1 MVHTDLKFFT
11 NEPERDL
18 YSRFVTILKS
28 NTQFFDVLVGYF
40 RASGFFKMYEALDQ
54 VEKIRILVGLNVD
67 RYTVKIIDR
76 AKDESQYASISTA
89 EGKNIIADEIEKEFE
104 SAASSAQVEK
114 GVRVFMD
121 WLKSGKLEMRMYTE
135 APIHAK
141 VYIMRKDQEKV
152 PDTFGSVITGSSN
165 FSEAGL
171 VNNLEFNVELKDYAD
186 VKFALDKFEELWVKG
201 TDICETYIEAVEQHT
216 WMRND
221 ITPYQLYLK
230 TLYEFFKEE
239 INADKEN
246 FETLLP
252 EGYMRLQYQMDAVT
266 QARQKL
272 DAYNGVFISD
282 VVGLGKTYIC
292 AMLANSF
299 NRNTYKLIVC
309 PPVLV
314 DYWRSV
320 LQEFDVAR
328 CDVESLGKLDK
339 IIAKGTEKYSYVF
352 VDEAHRF
359 RNSSTEAFTELHQIC
374 RGKKVILISATPIN
388 NYTSDVE
395 NQIYLFQAK
404 QSGTINGIKN
414 IEGFFRGL
422 NAKLAKKPK
431 GSAAYMEQLRENSEI
446 IRDKLIREVMI
457 RRTRSEIQHYYADDL
472 AKQGL
477 TFPKV
482 GSPEK
487 IIYSFDEE
495 TDDAFSQTI
504 NIIKDFKY
512 ARYTPLLYLKDKKKY
527 ATMLAAQRN
536 MGGFMKGILVKR
548 LESSFYAFRKTLDR
562 FIESYEKFIEMS
574 KNGKIYISKKVNV
587 YDLLDDGNTQKLM
600 YLIEQQDVMEFEAKE
615 FSSQFFR
622 DLQADLAQLKSMQ
635 FIWSLI
641 ETDPKLD
648 EFKSNLTT
656 NPKMKGKKA
665 IVFTESTETAQ
676 YLYEELKE
684 IYGERIIYF
693 SGQSSAALKV
703 EIEDSFNPKFKD
715 KNNNKYD
722 LLITTDVLAEGI
734 NLHRA
739 NVLVNYDLPW
749 NPTRIMQR
757 VGRINR
763 VGTEYDR
770 IYVFNFFPTAQ
781 SKKQMPLE
789 ERILEKLQAFHD
801 TLGEDFKYL
810 SDEEEVSS
818 KKLFSD
824 LTSDLDSEEEST
836 NPELAYLA
844 NIRQIRDNDPK
855 LFSLIKRLPKKAK
868 AGKNSEKVIG
878 DSTVTFIRQGALKTF
893 FLSDEVET
901 KQMSFMQAIDLI
913 KAEPDDEKVSVSSR
927 FYEQFD
933 SNSDAFDQMLVAEEE
948 VSMEKVMVAGN
959 DAKIIRL
966 LKAMKTEPRLTDDQE
981 QMIDKLIMLWENG
994 EIPAKVSKDV
1004 MKKSKVVGDV
1014 LELYYEVMKLV
1025 PPTYFEER
1033 KSQKTQVDGE
1043 KQIVLSCYLKT
1054 GGIR

>member
-1 MVHTDLKFFT
+1 MTHNDLKFFT

-18 YSRFVTILKS
+18 YSRFAAILKS

-40 RASGFFKMYEALDQ
+40 RASGFFKMYQSLET

-67 RYTVKIIDR
+67 RFTVKIIDK
-76 AKDESQYASISTA
+76 ATNEAAVAAISA
-89 EGKNIIADEIEKEFE
+89 ADGKAIIAEAVEQEFE
-104 SAASSAQVEK
+104 AAASSANVEK
-114 GVRVFMD
+114 GVRIFLD
-121 WLKSGKLEMRMYTE
+121 WLKSGKLEMRMFTE

-141 VYIMRKDQEKV
+141 VYIMRKDPEKV

-186 VKFALDKFEELWVKG
+186 VKFALDKFEELWARG
-201 TDICETYIEAVEQHT
+201 IDIRDTYVEAVEQNT
-216 WMRND
+216 WMRGD

-252 EGYMRLQYQMDAVT
+252 DGYMRLQYQMDAVT

-299 NRNTYKLIVC
+299 HRNTYKLFVC

-314 DYWRSV
+314 DYWKSV
-320 LQEFDVAR
+320 LQEFDVSR

-339 IIAKGTEKYSYVF
+339 IIAKGTDKYTYVF

-359 RNSSTEAFTELHQIC
+359 RNSGTEAFTELHQIC
-374 RGKKVILISATPIN
+374 RGKKVVLISATPIN

-395 NQIYLFQAK
+395 NQLYLFQAK
-404 QSGTINGIKN
+404 QSGTINGIRN

-431 GSAAYMEQLRENSEI
+431 GSAEYMAQLRENSEV
-446 IRDKLIREVMI
+446 IRDRLIREVMI
-457 RRTRSEIQHYYADDL
+457 RRTRSEIQQYYADDL

-477 TFPKV
+477 TFPKA

-487 IIYSFDEE
+487 IIYTFDEE
-495 TDDAFSQTI
+495 TDDAFNQTI
-504 NIIKDFKY
+504 SIIKDFKY

-527 ATMLAAQRN
+527 AAMLAAQRN

-562 FIESYEKFIEMS
+562 FIESYTKFIAMA
-574 KNGKIYISKKVNV
+574 KTGKVYISKKVNV
-587 YDLLDDGNTQKLM
+587 YDLLDGGDEKKLM
-600 YLIEQQDVMEFEAKE
+600 YLIEQQDVMEFETKE

-622 DLQADLAQLKSMQ
+622 DLESDLAQLKSLQ

-641 ETDPKLD
+641 AADPKLE
-648 EFKSNLTT
+648 EFRHDLTA
-656 NPKMKGKKA
+656 NPIMKGRKA

-676 YLYEELKE
+676 YLYTQLRDL
-684 IYGERIIYF
+684 YGSRIVYY
-693 SGQSSAALKV
+693 SGQSSPALKV
-703 EIEDSFNPKFKD
+703 EIEESFNPKFKSRD
-715 KNNNKYD
+715 NDKYD

-763 VGTEYDR
+763 VGTEHDR

-818 KKLFSD
+818 QKLFSD
-824 LTSDLDSEEEST
+824 LTSDLDGEEEST
-836 NPELAYLA
+836 NPELAYLGI
-844 NIRQIRDNDPK
+844 IRQIRDADPK
-855 LFSLIKRLPKKAK
+855 LFSMIKRLPRKAK
-868 AGKNSEKVIG
+868 AGKHSDKVPN
-878 DSTVTFIRQGALKTF
+878 DSTVTFIRKGALKTF
-893 FLSDEVET
+893 FVSDGDT
-901 KQMSFMQAIDLI
+901 TRQLSFMQAIDLI
-913 KAEPDDEKVSVSSR
+913 KADPDDRKVSVSGEYYDHFNR
-927 FYEQFD
+927 
-933 SNSDAFDQMLVAEEE
+933 NSTAFDGLLIAEEE
-948 VSMEKVMVAGN
+948 VTTEKIMVAGN

-966 LKAMKTEPRLTDDQE
+966 LKAIRSDPRLTDDQE
-981 QMIDKLIMLWENG
+981 EKIEKLISLWENG
-994 EIPAKVSKDV
+994 EIPAKVGKDV
-1004 MKKSKVVGDV
+1004 LKKSKVVADG
-1014 LELYYEVMKLV
+1014 LELYYEILKIV
-1025 PPTYFEER
+1025 PAAYFEEK
-1033 KSQKTQVDGE
+1033 KSRQAQVDGE

-1054 GGIR
+1054 GGRS

>member
-1 MVHTDLKFFT
+1 MPHNDLKFFT

-18 YSRFVTILKS
+18 YSRFATILKS
-28 NTQFFDVLVGYF
+28 NTQFFDILVGYF
-40 RASGFFKMYEALDQ
+40 RASGFFKMYEALDS

-67 RYTVKIIDR
+67 RFTVKIIDR
-76 AKDESQYASISTA
+76 ATNEVQVAAISA
-89 EGKNIIADEIEKEFE
+89 ADGKTIIGEEVEREFE
-104 SAASSAQVEK
+104 ETTSSAEVEQ
-114 GVRVFMD
+114 GVRIFLD
-121 WLKSGKLEMRMYTE
+121 WLKSGKLEMRMYTK

-141 VYIMRKDQEKV
+141 VYILRKNQEKV

-186 VKFALDKFEELWVKG
+186 VRFALDKFEELWAKG
-201 TDICETYIEAVEQHT
+201 TDIRNTYIEAVEQNT
-216 WMRND
+216 WLRGD
-221 ITPYQLYLK
+221 ITPYQIYLK

-252 EGYMRLQYQMDAVT
+252 DGYMRLQYQIDAVT

-299 NRNTYKLIVC
+299 NRNAYKLFIC

-320 LQEFDVAR
+320 LQEFDVSR

-339 IIAKGTEKYSYVF
+339 IIAKGTDKYTYVF

-359 RNSSTEAFTELHQIC
+359 RNSSTDAFTELHQIC

-395 NQIYLFQAK
+395 NQLYLFQAK

-414 IEGFFRGL
+414 IEGFFRAL
-422 NAKLAKKPK
+422 NSKLGKSPK
-431 GSAAYMEQLRENSEI
+431 GSAAYMAQLRENSEV
-446 IRDKLIREVMI
+446 IRDRLIREVMV
-457 RRTRSEIQHYYADDL
+457 RRTRSEIQQYYADDL

-477 TFPKV
+477 TFPKA

-487 IIYSFDEE
+487 IIYTFDEE
-495 TDDAFSQTI
+495 TDDAFNQTI
-504 NIIKDFKY
+504 SIIKDFKY

-527 ATMLAAQRN
+527 ATMLAAQHN

-548 LESSFYAFRKTLDR
+548 LESSFYAFQKTLER
-562 FIESYEKFIEMS
+562 FIESYTKFIAMA
-574 KNGKIYISKKVNV
+574 KTGKVYISKKVNV
-587 YDLLDDGNTQKLM
+587 YDLLDGGDEKKLL
-600 YLIEQQDVMEFEAKE
+600 YLIEQQDVMEFETKE

-622 DLQADLAQLKSMQ
+622 DLEADLAQLKSLQ

-641 ETDPKLD
+641 KTDPKLE
-648 EFKSNLTT
+648 EFRRTLTT
-656 NPKMKGKKA
+656 NPIVKGKKA
-665 IVFTESTETAQ
+665 IIFTESTETAE
-676 YLYEELKE
+676 YLYDSLHD
-684 IYGERIIYF
+684 IYGDRIVYY
-693 SGQSSAALKV
+693 SGQSSPALKI
-703 EIEDSFNPKFKD
+703 EIEESFNPKFKSRDND
-715 KNNNKYD
+715 KFD

-763 VGTEYDR
+763 VGTEHDR

-818 KKLFSD
+818 QKLFSD
-824 LTSDLDSEEEST
+824 LTSDLDGEEGST

-844 NIRQIRDNDPK
+844 VIRHIRDNDPK
-855 LFSLIKRLPKKAK
+855 LFNMIKRLPKKAK
-868 AGKNSEKVIG
+868 AGKVSDKVDTDATI
-878 DSTVTFIRQGALKTF
+878 TFIRKGALKTF
-893 FLSDEVET
+893 FMSSGDSSQQL
-901 KQMSFMQAIDLI
+901 SFMQAIEYI
-913 KAEPDDEKVSVSSR
+913 KAEPDDQKVTVPGA
-927 FYEQFD
+927 FYQHFNE
-933 SNSDAFDQMLVAEEE
+933 NNTAFDQMLIAEEE
-948 VSMEKVMVAGN
+948 VTTEKIMVAGN

-966 LKAMKTEPRLTDDQE
+966 LKAIKSDPRLTDDQE
-981 QMIDKLIMLWENG
+981 EMIDKLISLWENG
-994 EIPAKVSKDV
+994 EIPAKVGKDV
-1004 MKKSKVVGDV
+1004 IKKSKVVTDV
-1014 LELYYEVMKLV
+1014 LELYYEIIKLV
-1025 PPTYFEER
+1025 PETYFED
-1033 KSQKTQVDGE
+1033 KKAQQAQVDGD
-1043 KQIVLSCYLKT
+1043 KQIVLSCYMKA
-1054 GGIR
+1054 GGAK

>member
-1 MVHTDLKFFT
+1 MVHTDLRFFT

-18 YSRFVTILKS
+18 YSRFAAILKS

-40 RASGFFKMYEALDQ
+40 RASGFFKMYEALEQ
-54 VEKIRILVGLNVD
+54 VERIRILVGLNVD

-76 AKDESQYASISTA
+76 VNNEAQYAAISTTD
-89 EGKNIIADEIEKEFE
+89 GKEIIASEIEKEFE
-104 SAASSAQVEK
+104 TATSSAQVEK

-135 APIHAK
+135 VPIHAK

-171 VNNLEFNVELKDYAD
+171 VSNLEFNVELKDYAD
-186 VKFALDKFEELWVKG
+186 VKFALDKFEELWAQG
-201 TDICETYIEAVEQHT
+201 TDICDAYIEAVEQHT
-216 WMRND
+216 WMRDD

-252 EGYMRLQYQMDAVT
+252 EGYMRLQYQIDAVT

-299 NRNTYKLIVC
+299 NRNAYKLIVC

-339 IIAKGTEKYSYVF
+339 IIARGTDKYSYVF

-359 RNSSTEAFTELHQIC
+359 RNSGTEAFTELHQIC
-374 RGKKVILISATPIN
+374 RDKKVILISATPIN

-431 GSAAYMEQLRENSEI
+431 GSAAYIEQLRENSEI

-457 RRTRSEIQHYYADDL
+457 RRTRSEIQQYYADDL

-477 TFPKV
+477 TFPKA

-548 LESSFYAFRKTLDR
+548 LESSFYAFRKTLER

-574 KNGKIYISKKVNV
+574 KTGKIYISKKVNV

-600 YLIEQQDVMEFEAKE
+600 YLIEQQDVMEFETKE

-641 ETDPKLD
+641 GNDPKLN
-648 EFKSNLTT
+648 EFKRNLKI
-656 NPKMKGKKA
+656 NPLMKGKKA

-703 EIEDSFNPKFKD
+703 EIEDSFNPKFKN
-715 KNNNKYD
+715 KNNDKYD

-781 SKKQMPLE
+781 SKKQMQLE

-810 SDEEEVSS
+810 SDDEEVSS

-824 LTSDLDSEEEST
+824 LTSDLDGEEEST

-844 NIRQIRDNDPK
+844 IIRQIRDNDPK
-855 LFSLIKRLPKKAK
+855 LFSMIKRLPKKAK
-868 AGKNSEKVIG
+868 AGKSSEKVSE

-893 FLSDEVET
+893 FISSEAET
-901 KQMSFMQAIDLI
+901 KQLSFMQTIDLI
-913 KAEPDDEKVSVSSR
+913 KAEPDDAKVSVSSK
-927 FYEQFD
+927 FYEHFD
-933 SNSDAFDQMLVAEEE
+933 SNSTAFDQMLVAEEE
-948 VSMEKVMVAGN
+948 VSTEKVMVAGN

-981 QMIDKLIMLWENG
+981 QTIEKLIMLWENG

-1014 LELYYEVMKLV
+1014 LELYYEILKLV

-1054 GGIR
+1054 GGTR

>member
-1 MVHTDLKFFT
+1 MNHTDLKFFT

-18 YSRFVTILKS
+18 YSRFAAILKS

-40 RASGFFKMYEALDQ
+40 RASGFFKIYEALES
-54 VEKIRILVGLNVD
+54 VEKVRILVGLNVD
-67 RYTVKIIDR
+67 KFTVKIIDQATNE
-76 AKDESQYASISTA
+76 AKVAAVSVAN
-89 EGKNIIADEIEKEFE
+89 GKEIIAGEVEKEFE
-104 SAASSAQVEK
+104 VATSSATVEK
-114 GVRVFMD
+114 GVRIFLD
-121 WLKSGKLEMRMYTE
+121 WLKSGKLEIRMYTD

-141 VYIMRKDQEKV
+141 VYIMRKDQEKL

-186 VKFALDKFEELWVKG
+186 VKFALDKFDVLWARG
-201 TDICETYIEAVEQHT
+201 TDIKETYIEAVEQNT
-216 WMRND
+216 WMRGD

-252 EGYMRLQYQMDAVT
+252 DGYMRLQYQMDAVT

-299 NRNTYKLIVC
+299 NRNTYKLFIC

-314 DYWRSV
+314 DYWKSV
-320 LQEFDVAR
+320 LQEFDVSR

-339 IIAKGTEKYSYVF
+339 IIAKGTDRYTYVF

-359 RNSSTEAFTELHQIC
+359 RNSGTEAFTELHQIC
-374 RGKKVILISATPIN
+374 HGKKVILISATPIN

-395 NQIYLFQAK
+395 NQLYLFQAK
-404 QSGTINGIKN
+404 QSGTINSIKN

-431 GSAAYMEQLRENSEI
+431 GSAAYMAQLRENSEV
-446 IRDKLIREVMI
+446 IRDRLIREVMI
-457 RRTRSEIQHYYADDL
+457 RRTRGEIQQYYADDL

-477 TFPKV
+477 TFPKA

-487 IIYSFDEE
+487 IVYTFDEE
-495 TDDAFSQTI
+495 TDDAFNQTI
-504 NIIKDFKY
+504 SIIKDFKY
-512 ARYTPLLYLKDKKKY
+512 SRYTPLLYLKDKKKY
-527 ATMLAAQRN
+527 ASMLAAQHN

-548 LESSFYAFRKTLDR
+548 LESSFYAFRKTLER
-562 FIESYEKFIEMS
+562 FIQSYEKFIAMA
-574 KNGKIYISKKVNV
+574 KTGKVYISKKVNI
-587 YDLLDDGNTQKLM
+587 YDLLDGGDEKKLM
-600 YLIEQQDVMEFEAKE
+600 YLIEQQDVMEFDTKE

-622 DLQADLAQLKSMQ
+622 DLEADLAQLKSLQ
-635 FIWSLI
+635 FIWTLI
-641 ETDPKLD
+641 TTDPKLE
-648 EFKSNLTT
+648 EFRHDLTT
-656 NPKMKGKKA
+656 NPIIKGRKA
-665 IVFTESTETAQ
+665 IVFTESTETAE
-676 YLYEELKE
+676 YLYEQLKD
-684 IYGERIIYF
+684 IYGSRIVYY
-693 SGQSSAALKV
+693 SGQSSPALKV
-703 EIEDSFNPKFKD
+703 EIEDSFNPKFKSRD
-715 KNNNKYD
+715 NDKYD
-722 LLITTDVLAEGI
+722 LLVTTDVLAEGI

-763 VGTEYDR
+763 VGTEHDR

-818 KKLFSD
+818 QKLFSD
-824 LTSDLDSEEEST
+824 LTSDLDGEEEST
-836 NPELAYLA
+836 NPELAYLGI
-844 NIRQIRDNDPK
+844 IRQIRDNDPK
-855 LFSLIKRLPKKAK
+855 LFDMIKRLPKKAK
-868 AGKNSEKVIG
+868 AGKKSDKVS
-878 DSTVTFIRQGALKTF
+878 DNSTVTFIRKGALKTF
-893 FLSDEVET
+893 FISDEEST
-901 KQMSFMQAIDLI
+901 RQLSFMQAIDYI
-913 KAEPDDEKVSVSSR
+913 KAEPDDPKASVSGDYYTH
-927 FYEQFD
+927 FGK
-933 SNSDAFDQMLVAEEE
+933 NSTAFDEMLVAEEE
-948 VSMEKVMVAGN
+948 VTTEKVMVAGN

-966 LKAMKTEPRLTDDQE
+966 LKAIKADPRLTDDQE
-981 QMIDKLIMLWENG
+981 ETIEKLVSLWENG
-994 EIPAKVSKDV
+994 EIPAKVGKDV
-1004 MKKSKVVGDV
+1004 LKKSKVVTDV
-1014 LELYYEVMKLV
+1014 LELYYEILKLV
-1025 PPTYFEER
+1025 PTTYFEEQ
-1033 KSQKTQVDGE
+1033 KSQQAQVDGE

-1054 GGIR
+1054 GGK

>member
-18 YSRFVTILKS
+18 YSRFAAILKS

-40 RASGFFKMYEALDQ
+40 RASGFFKMYEALEQ

-76 AKDESQYASISTA
+76 VNDEAQYAAISTA
-89 EGKNIIADEIEKEFE
+89 DGKEMIADEIEKEFE
-104 SAASSAQVEK
+104 TAASSAQVEK

-186 VKFALDKFEELWVKG
+186 VKFALDKFEELWVQG
-201 TDICETYIEAVEQHT
+201 TDIRDTYIEAVEQHT
-216 WMRND
+216 WMRDD

-252 EGYMRLQYQMDAVT
+252 EGYMRLQYQIDAVT

-299 NRNTYKLIVC
+299 NRNAYKLIVC

-339 IIAKGTEKYSYVF
+339 IIARGTEKYSYVF

-359 RNSSTEAFTELHQIC
+359 RNSGTEAFTELHQIC
-374 RGKKVILISATPIN
+374 RDKKVILISATPIN

-457 RRTRSEIQHYYADDL
+457 RRTRSEIQQYYAEDL

-477 TFPKV
+477 TFPKA

-548 LESSFYAFRKTLDR
+548 LESSFYAFRKTLER

-574 KNGKIYISKKVNV
+574 KTGKIYISKKVNV

-600 YLIEQQDVMEFEAKE
+600 YLIEQQDVMEFETKE

-641 ETDPKLD
+641 VNDPKLN
-648 EFKSNLTT
+648 EFKRNLTT
-656 NPKMKGKKA
+656 NPLMKGKKA

-703 EIEDSFNPKFKD
+703 EIEDSFNPKFKN
-715 KNNNKYD
+715 KNNDKYD

-810 SDEEEVSS
+810 SDDEEVSS

-824 LTSDLDSEEEST
+824 LTSDLDGEEEST

-844 NIRQIRDNDPK
+844 IIRQIRDNDPK
-855 LFSLIKRLPKKAK
+855 LFSMIKRLPKKAK
-868 AGKNSEKVIG
+868 AGKASEKVSE

-893 FLSDEVET
+893 FISSEAET
-901 KQMSFMQAIDLI
+901 KQLSFTQAIDLI
-913 KAEPDDEKVSVSSR
+913 KAEPDDAKVSVSSK
-927 FYEQFD
+927 FYEHFD
-933 SNSDAFDQMLVAEEE
+933 SNSTAFDQMLVAEEE
-948 VSMEKVMVAGN
+948 VSTEKVMVAGN

-966 LKAMKTEPRLTDDQE
+966 LKAMKTDPRLTDDQE
-981 QMIDKLIMLWENG
+981 QTIEKLIVLWENG

-1014 LELYYEVMKLV
+1014 LELYYEILKLV

-1043 KQIVLSCYLKT
+1043 KQIILSCHLKT
-1054 GGIR
+1054 GGTR

>member
-1 MVHTDLKFFT
+1 MNNTDLKFFT

-18 YSRFVTILKS
+18 YSRFSAILRS

-40 RASGFFKMYEALDQ
+40 RASGFFKMYEALKS

-67 RYTVKIIDR
+67 RFTIKVIDR
-76 AKDESQYASISTA
+76 ATGEAKVAAISA
-89 EGKNIIADEIEKEFE
+89 VNGKEILANEVEQEFE
-104 SAASSAQVEK
+104 STSNSAEVEQ
-114 GVRVFMD
+114 GVRVFLD

-141 VYIMRKDQEKV
+141 VYIMRKDQDKV

-186 VKFALDKFEELWVKG
+186 VKFALEKFEELWAKG
-201 TDICETYIEAVEQHT
+201 TDIRETYIEAVEQNT
-216 WMRND
+216 WMRGD
-221 ITPYQLYLK
+221 ITPYQIYLK

-239 INADKEN
+239 INTDKEN

-252 EGYMRLQYQMDAVT
+252 DGYMRLQYQIDAVT

-272 DAYNGVFISD
+272 EAYNGVFISD

-299 NRNTYKLIVC
+299 NRNTYKLFIC

-339 IIAKGTEKYSYVF
+339 IIAKGTDKYTYIF

-359 RNSSTEAFTELHQIC
+359 RNSGTDAFTELHQIC
-374 RGKKVILISATPIN
+374 RGKKVVLISATPIN

-395 NQIYLFQAK
+395 NQLYLFQAK

-414 IEGFFRGL
+414 IEGFFRAL
-422 NAKLAKKPK
+422 NSKLSRLPK
-431 GSAAYMEQLRENSEI
+431 GSGAYMAQLRENSEV

-457 RRTRSEIQHYYADDL
+457 RRTRSEIQQYYADDL
-472 AKQGL
+472 EKQGL
-477 TFPKV
+477 TFPKA

-487 IIYSFDEE
+487 IVYTFDEE
-495 TDDAFSQTI
+495 TDDAFNQTI
-504 NIIKDFKY
+504 SIIKDFKY
-512 ARYTPLLYLKDKKKY
+512 SRYTPLLYLKDKKKY
-527 ATMLAAQRN
+527 ASMLAAQHN

-548 LESSFYAFRKTLDR
+548 LESSFFAFQKTLDR
-562 FIESYEKFIEMS
+562 FIESYVKFIDMA
-574 KNGKIYISKKVNV
+574 KTGKVYISKKVNV
-587 YDLLDDGNTQKLM
+587 YDLLDGGNEKKLM
-600 YLIEQQDVMEFEAKE
+600 YLIEQQDVMEFETKE

-622 DLQADLAQLKSMQ
+622 DLQADLAQLQSLQ

-641 ETDPKLD
+641 TTDPKLE
-648 EFKSNLTT
+648 EFRNTLTT
-656 NPKMKGKKA
+656 NPIVKGKKA
-665 IVFTESTETAQ
+665 IVFTESTETAE
-676 YLYEELKE
+676 YLYKQLQDL
-684 IYGERIIYF
+684 YGSRIVYY
-693 SGQSSAALKV
+693 SGQSSPSLKI
-703 EIEDSFNPKFKD
+703 EIEDSFNPKFKNKD
-715 KNNNKYD
+715 NDKYD

-739 NVLVNYDLPW
+739 NVLINYDLPW

-763 VGTEYDR
+763 VGTEHDR
-770 IYVFNFFPTAQ
+770 IHVFNFFPTAQ

-789 ERILEKLQAFHD
+789 ERILEKLQSFHD

-818 KKLFSD
+818 QKLFSD
-824 LTSDLDSEEEST
+824 LNADLDSDEGST
-836 NPELAYLA
+836 NPELEYLA
-844 NIRQIRDNDPK
+844 VIRQIRDHDPK
-855 LFSLIKRLPKKAK
+855 LFSAIKRLPKKAK
-868 AGKNSEKVIG
+868 TGKYLNKVDTDTTI
-878 DSTVTFIRQGALKTF
+878 TFIRKGALKSF
-893 FLSDEVET
+893 FMSSSDSS
-901 KQMSFMQAIDLI
+901 QQLSFMQAIDFI
-913 KAEPDDEKVSVSSR
+913 RSEPDDKMVSVPSI
-927 FYEQFD
+927 FYQHFN

-948 VSMEKVMVAGN
+948 VTTEKIMVAGN

-966 LKAMKTEPRLTDDQE
+966 LKAIKSEPRLTDDQE
-981 QMIDKLIMLWENG
+981 DMIDKMVALWENG

-1004 MKKSKVVGDV
+1004 IKKSKVVTDV
-1014 LELYYEVMKLV
+1014 LELYYEILRLV
-1025 PPTYFEER
+1025 PETYFEDK
-1033 KSQKTQVDGE
+1033 KSQQAQVDGE
-1043 KQIVLSCYLKT
+1043 KQIILSCYMKA
-1054 GGIR
+1054 GDAE